1 MGSFANA
8 QDDKGEVRIDE
19 GEVMV
24 TMEGFRSTLEMGGIV
39 SKKKVA
45 RSAAFAL

>member
-1 MGSFANA
+1 MTLVGV
-8 QDDKGEVRIDE
+8 QDDKGK
-19 GEVMV
+19 VMV